1 MKNGHWIPISKGFLK
16 ALPHDREYTELE
28 AAYSLQV
35 DYDCK
40 NEVTVAGYSDLWRW
54 SRGKVYR
61 FLKRMN
67 IEIKYP
73 EDTTKKQNQNG
84 QIAVQITDRSRTDHG
99 QIRLIEN
106 SYLQEEKNRSRTD
119 NGQITD
125 RSQYTTIEPKDST
138 LKPKGKKKE
147 EFLSDS
153 IEYRLAN
160 YLLKFILQRNPGHKK
175 PDLQK
180 WAKEIGSMISLDKRD
195 PEDIKK
201 IIKWCQEDIPDK
213 QTRGTWKGWAN
224 NILSTKKLR
233 EKFDKLFIKM
243 QESKVATRSIQPN
256 LVPQTCAQE
265 KYVEQGDIAKLA
277 LALRKKNEERRLM
290 NYEDNTEGNNSPENI
305 GTKLYLP
312 ESTTD

>member
-16 ALPHDREYTELE
+16 TMPHDREYTELE

-84 QIAVQITDRSRTDHG
+84 QIAVQITDRSRTDNG

-125 RSQYTTIEPKDST
+125 RSQNTTIDPIILNPKSKKKNNKRKT
-138 LKPKGKKKE
+138 LLPDNYKLGKKHI
-147 EFLSDS
+147 D
-153 IEYRLAN
+153 YAN
-160 YLLKFILQRNPGHKK
+160 SKGITDNLDDVFEGFCINHKK
-175 PDLQK
+175 RGTQFVDWYAAWQTWVRNK
-180 WAKEIGSMISLDKRD
+180 
-195 PEDIKK
+195 
-201 IIKWCQEDIPDK
+201 IKWDK
-213 QTRGTWKGWAN
+213 EKEPAKQSK
-224 NILSTKKLR
+224 ILSKKDI
-233 EKFDKLFIKM
+233 DKL
-243 QESKVATRSIQPN
+243 
-256 LVPQTCAQE
+256 
-265 KYVEQGDIAKLA
+265 
-277 LALRKKNEERRLM
+277 NE
-290 NYEDNTEGNNSPENI
+290 
-305 GTKLYLP
+305 
-312 ESTTD
+312 